1 VTFRPVPPP
10 TPVEVA
16 EVAWDTCRRT
26 RLILGAVGLAT
37 DSPTPRPSG
46 LYETDF
52 SEATAA

>member
-1 VTFRPVPPP
+1 LSAPFGFDYLRHAFFWIVDSAVIRK
-10 TPVEVA
+10 
-16 EVAWDTCRRT
+16 
-26 RLILGAVGLAT
+26 ILDAVGLAT